1 MAAGKEQK
9 ARIEIFDQ
17 GLFADRSIYIDR
29 IIHMHYPKEKDGREV
44 NRFIAF
50 VLTILFFL
58 NFFFSKAIAQEVI
71 SWQDCVKEAAKN
83 HPDLISSQEAV
94 KQSQAGKKITAS
106 SLFPQVDSN
115 LNASTSKTAGVTKDS
130 YSYGVTGT
138 QLIFDGNKTV
148 NNVKAAAENIK
159 VAKLNYKFTSS
170 EVRFRL
176 RAAFINLLK
185 AQEELNL
192 THQIYDIRRS
202 NLELITLRY
211 QSGMEHKGALLLA
224 EANLEEASFA
234 ITQAKRGLEVAQRDL
249 IKEMGRKQLS
259 PISVNGDFVVKNPEK
274 EKPDF
279 DAIVE
284 NNPSLKSLIAKI
296 NQSNF
301 SLRAAYDN
309 FYPQLSAQAGT
320 GRTAAQWPPETNQW
334 NAGLALT
341 FPIFEGGLRFAQVS
355 QAEAILN
362 QAKANE
368 RSGRDVLVLVLEQT
382 WATLQDSV
390 DTVSVQQK
398 FLEAAEE
405 RTKIAEAQYSTGF
418 ITYDN
423 WIIIEDSLVS
433 TKRNFLDAQ
442 ANALIA
448 KANWIQAKGET
459 LEYED

>member
-1 MAAGKEQK
+1 MKKAGT
-9 ARIEIFDQ
+9 F
-17 GLFADRSIYIDR
+17 SI
-29 IIHMHYPKEKDGREV
+29 
-44 NRFIAF
+44 
-50 VLTILFFL
+50 ILFL
-58 NFFFSKAIAQEVI
+58 LFFWLYKAAADEVFT
-71 SWQDCVKEAAKN
+71 WQDCVKEAAKN
-83 HPDLISSQEAV
+83 HPDLISAQEVV
-94 KQSQAGKKITAS
+94 KQSEAGKKITAS
-106 SLFPQVDSN
+106 TLLPQVNSSVGG
-115 LNASTSKTAGVTKDS
+115 STAKTSGVTKDT
-130 YSYGVTGT
+130 YSYGVSGS
-138 QLIFDGNKTV
+138 QLLFDGNKTI

-159 VAKLNYKFTSS
+159 VARYNYKFTSS

-176 RAAFINLLK
+176 RTAFISLLK
-185 AQEELNL
+185 AQEELNI
-192 THQIYDIRRS
+192 TQQIYDIRRS

-211 QSGMEHKGALLLA
+211 KSGMEHKGALLLA
-224 EANLEEASFA
+224 EANLQEATFG
-234 ITQAKRGLEVAQRDL
+234 ITQAKRTVEVAQRDL
-249 IKEMGRKQLS
+249 IKETGRKQFSALG
-259 PISVNGDFVVKNPEK
+259 VKGNLVVKNPEK

-279 DAIVE
+279 DTLVE
-284 NNPSLKSLIAKI
+284 NNPSLQSLIAKI

-309 FYPQLSAQAGT
+309 FSPQLSAQAGA
-320 GRTAAQWPPETNQW
+320 GRTDIHWPPQGDQW

-355 QAEAILN
+355 QAESVLN

-368 RSGRDVLVLVLEQT
+368 RSGRDGLILALEQT

-390 DTVSVQQK
+390 DNVSVQQK

-405 RTKIAEAQYSTGF
+405 RAKIAEAQYSTGF

-433 TKRNFLDAQ
+433 TKRSFLDAE

-448 KANWIQAKGET
+448 QANWIQAKGET